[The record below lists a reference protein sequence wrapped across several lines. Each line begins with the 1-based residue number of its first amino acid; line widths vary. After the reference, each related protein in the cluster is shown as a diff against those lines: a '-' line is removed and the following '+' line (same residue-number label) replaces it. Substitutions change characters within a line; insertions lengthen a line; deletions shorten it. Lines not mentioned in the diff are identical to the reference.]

1 MNSSSNLPKLY
12 FQLTFTHKG
21 KVMEGKREEQHLVVV
36 CFTTVSNC
44 LSYNHTPLPSPP
56 HSLPFHSLT
65 PTDFFCLLAL
75 KLLVRES
82 DSSACVSVL
91 FLFLFQFLFRFVSSI
106 LLPSLFV
113 FNSRKEIAIDKKKCF
128 MVLAVRK
135 FTAFGFAQ
143 MLNALQRLCK
153 CGLDIVEMWKSVAT
167 IG

>member
-1 MNSSSNLPKLY
+1 MNEWK
-12 FQLTFTHKG
+12 
-21 KVMEGKREEQHLVVV
+21 KREEEQHLVVV

-44 LSYNHTPLPSPP
+44 LSYNHTPLPS
-56 HSLPFHSLT
+56 HSLS
-65 PTDFFCLLAL
+65 PTDSFCLLAL

-91 FLFLFQFLFRFVSSI
+91 FLFLFQFLFRFRFVSSV

-128 MVLAVRK
+128 MVLAVQK

-143 MLNALQRLCK
+143 MLNALQWLQMWLGYCWN
-153 CGLDIVEMWKSVAT
+153 VENMLQLLTNKLHGEIFKYYSIMAYRSLHSV
-167 IG
+167 